1 MTAPHTSIT
10 GLQEGDN
17 PVTIFGPDF
26 PFPYDDWLKHPAGL
40 GKLPAEKHGIEVA
53 IIGAG
58 MAGIVAA
65 YELMK
70 MGLKPVVY
78 ESRRLGG
85 RLHSEPFKGAEGV
98 VAELGGMRFPHSSTC
113 FYHYLNQY
121 GLETRPFPNPLS
133 PDTPSTVVDLEGQP
147 VYVESIDQL
156 TPLLKEVGKA
166 WHESLETDASFT
178 TMQQAIKNRDVAG
191 IKKIWNSLIP
201 TWDDR
206 TFYGFIA
213 NSEAFKRYSFRHLEA
228 FGQVGFGTGGWD
240 TDFPNSMLEILRVV
254 YTNCDENQHFVIGG
268 VEQVPRRM
276 WKDQPENMAYW
287 PQGTSL
293 ENLHKGA
300 TRPGVAKIDRLANGK
315 MAVIDKWGDRR
326 EFDVALVTC
335 QSWLLSTNI
344 DCDES
349 LFSQKL
355 WMALDRTRYMQ
366 SAKTFVMVDRPFW
379 KDKDPDTG
387 RDVMSMTLTDRLTRG
402 TYLFDL
408 GDDKPGVICLS
419 YSWMSDALKMLPLPV
434 EKRVQ
439 LALEVLQKIYPKLD
453 IKRHIIGD
461 PITVSWEDDPNFLGA
476 FKGALPGHYRY
487 NRRMY
492 CHFMQ
497 GDLPPEQRG
506 IFIAGDDVGW
516 IPGWVEGA
524 VHTSLN
530 AVWGILNHLGG
541 ETFKDNPGPG
551 DRFDELAP
559 MMLPDD

>member
-10 GLQEGDN
+10 GHDPEQE

-26 PFPYDDWLKHPAGL
+26 PFAYDDWLAHADGL
-40 GKLPAEKHGIEVA
+40 GQVPDAKHGCEIA

-98 VAELGGMRFPHSSTC
+98 IAELGGMRFPRSSTA
-113 FYHYLNQY
+113 FYHYLDRC
-121 GLETRPFPNPLS
+121 GLETRPFPNPLA
-133 PDTPSTVVDLEGQP
+133 PETPSTVIDLEGQTL
-147 VYVESIDQL
+147 YVGRDGELS
-156 TPLLKEVGKA
+156 PLLKEVGAA
-166 WHESLETDASFT
+166 WHEALETHASFSA
-178 TMQQAIKNRDVAG
+178 MQQAIRNRDVAE
-191 IKKIWNSLIP
+191 IKRLWNALIP

-213 NSEAFKRYSFRHLEA
+213 NSESFMRHSFKHLEA

-254 YTNCDENQHFVIGG
+254 YTNCDDDQHFVMGG
-268 VEQVPRRM
+268 VDQVPRRI
-276 WKDQPENMAYW
+276 WKDQPRDMVHW
-287 PQGTSL
+287 PDGTSL
-293 ENLHKGA
+293 RSLHHGA
-300 TRPGVAKIDRLANGK
+300 PRTGAAKIARADDGR
-315 MAVIDKWGDRR
+315 ISITDTWGDKR
-326 EFDVALVTC
+326 EYESVLVTC
-335 QSWLLSTNI
+335 QSWLLTTAI

-408 GDDKPGVICLS
+408 GDDQPGVICLS
-419 YSWMSDALKMLPLPV
+419 YAWMSDALKILPLPV
-434 EKRVQ
+434 EQRVK
-439 LALEVLQKIYPKLD
+439 LALNTLQKIYPKLD
-453 IKRHIIGD
+453 IRKHIIGD

-497 GDLPPEQRG
+497 QQMSPEQQG
-506 IFIAGDDVGW
+506 IFLAGDDIGW

-524 VHTSLN
+524 VQTSLN
-530 AVWGILNHLGG
+530 AVWGIVNHLGG
-541 ETFKDNPGPG
+541 ATPARNPGPG
-551 DRFDELAP
+551 DRFEELKP
-559 MMLPDD
+559 LELPDD